1 MHLYK
6 SKDKLIK
13 QLNDNDYNFLPLI
26 KFMLSVSQNVSFLRK
41 QAIVLGTFWDQVLI
55 YFINQNNFL
64 PVLQKK
70 GPGTKLIYEW

>member
-6 SKDKLIK
+6 SKDKIIK
-13 QLNDNDYNFLPLI
+13 QPKQCPTENLNDNDYNFLPLI

-41 QAIVLGTFWDQVLI
+41 QAMFLRTYWDEVLI

-64 PVLQKK
+64 PVL
-70 GPGTKLIYEW
+70 